1 MSVQLN
7 PEAQLTFKRPLTQV
21 TKELLLV
28 TNNNDDPVMFKV
40 KTTAPKQY
48 CVRPNAGRIEPKSQV
63 EVQVILQPFKEEP
76 PIDYKC
82 KDKFLVQTAVIKPA
96 HEALPIA
103 EMWSLT
109 EQEDRQGIFQ
119 QKIKCVFL
127 PPEEQSLQQDE
138 PSPKEQPVV
147 EEHPIEAV
155 EPVTATETSA
165 PVIDTIQPPSQP
177 RVDDVPKQEEEKV
190 EPKPE
195 PIPAAAPAAPAPA
208 PIPAPSVE
216 EESKPEPIV
225 QPKPT
230 PPVAAPAPLIVDQAP
245 EPKPRSMPAPVEKP
259 IVDEKPIIEEKPVIN
274 EQPSQPIVT
283 EKKNHEED
291 GEKKKLEDELQSTR
305 DLVEQL
311 RKQVATLQK
320 EQEATGNGGKGSR
333 KLASTVQ
340 PLDAVHQH
348 LAALEKPNVTE
359 GYPPQVV
366 LAVAALVFVF
376 TYLFF

>member
-76 PIDYKC
+76 PSDFKC

-127 PPEEQSLQQDE
+127 PPEEQPAQQE
-138 PSPKEQPVV
+138 EQPAHKEQPAVV
-147 EEHPIEAV
+147 EEHQAEPV
-155 EPVTATETSA
+155 EPVTATATTA
-165 PVIDTIQPPSQP
+165 PAIDTIPPPAQPPA
-177 RVDDVPKQEEEKV
+177 VEVPKEEEKV

-195 PIPAAAPAAPAPA
+195 PIPAAAVDAAPPV
-208 PIPAPSVE
+208 VE
-216 EESKPEPIV
+216 EERKPEPV
-225 QPKPT
+225 VAEPKPT
-230 PPVAAPAPLIVDQAP
+230 PVAAPAPLIVDQAP
-245 EPKPRSMPAPVEKP
+245 EPKPRSMPAAAAPIEKP
-259 IVDEKPIIEEKPVIN
+259 VVEEKPIIEENPVTN
-274 EQPSQPIVT
+274 EQPPQPIVT
-283 EKKNHEED
+283 EKKHHEED
-291 GEKKKLEDELQSTR
+291 SEKKTLKDELQSAR
-305 DLVEQL
+305 EMIEQL
-311 RKQVATLQK
+311 RKQVTTLQK